1 MNSETK
7 KYRKYGYDILI
18 NNFEPLVREFLINE
32 ILIPKYGL
40 SNWLLEIPKSVID
53 ILKDESK
60 ILNANE
66 IDNSFD
72 ELYLWC
78 LKEIIVQKNIY
89 DDCVDLFGELS
100 KENFISTMDEL
111 NEHRRKIAH
120 AKSNYTIYD
129 FEILLELLNNLCL
142 GEKSKNFKKYLLR
155 ENFKTGNEIPISFYE
170 ENKCLNNL
178 PIEDYDLDGGFVG
191 RRKEVIKIKS
201 LLRSNQD
208 RIITITGAGGLG
220 KTATAL
226 KCAYSI
232 MAEVNNP
239 YDSII
244 WFSAKENKLTSE
256 YGIVQ
261 IESQISDYFLLLK
274 DILKILDS
282 KTYEIYKDTNAN
294 EEFYR
299 DTIYKNFSKTRSLLI
314 IDNLETIVD
323 LEIIN
328 FIKDVPRPSQVLITS
343 RKGLGELERRYPLSD
358 FLLPDAVK
366 LFRIIAKERNRNDL
380 LKLQQS
386 SIEEFVKSIRSY
398 PLLIKWS
405 IGKICLGME
414 IDKAF
419 NEIYSGDSEIS
430 KFVFNDIFNLLSNNS
445 KKSLYSMVVFGDKP
459 ISKHLIQH
467 MASLGK
473 EEVDDAIEELIISSF
488 IYSEIKDGNTVTT
501 HYLML
506 LLTRGFVQSK
516 LDDEKLIQ
524 KELQSKYRN
533 LSLQIEETESSKAA
547 FNDSLSFIGIK
558 TEEDKI
564 AYNYVKTAKNYVKI
578 GNDTEAKEYFD
589 LALRISPKLSYTL
602 SEYGKFES
610 SLEHHDSAE
619 KYHLKACHIDDLNYN
634 AHFSYGVFLRKQ
646 NRIDDAIHHLER
658 TKELN
663 EKFLPVYNELGRAL
677 SFNGRYEEANINFK
691 ISLEQQHEFINYRH
705 LNITLNYKSD
715 NYKRW
720 AESYLNCKNYD
731 EGKKI
736 LLRSFE
742 IIVNANKNYRYDQK
756 NQILE
761 KMITKDIGKILIKNG
776 DFELGKKFLLKA
788 TNVIYSQ
795 NGDYALTDKIAVS
808 SYLILISN
816 LLQRKEYDKK
826 EIIMHL
832 DNADK
837 LCTDTRD
844 KNKITIFR
852 NQLSDIGTQTG
863 IIKFYN
869 LNREF
874 GVIHTSDGKEYTFV
888 FNSIVNSPSLKELS
902 SVENRKVTFKVK
914 KNTSKNYAEYVEFL

>member
-32 ILIPKYGL
+32 IYIPKYGL

-53 ILKDESK
+53 ILKDEDK
-60 ILNANE
+60 ILNDNE
-66 IDNSFD
+66 IENSFD

-78 LKEIIVQKNIY
+78 LKEIIVQKKIY
-89 DDCVDLFGELS
+89 DDCVELFGELS
-100 KENFISTMDEL
+100 KEVFISKMDEL

-129 FEILLELLNNLCL
+129 FEVLLELLTNLCV
-142 GEKSKNFKKYLLR
+142 GEKSKDFKNYLVR
-155 ENFKTGNEIPISFYE
+155 ENFKTDHEIPISFYE

-191 RRKEVIKIKS
+191 RRKEIIKIKS
-201 LLRSNQD
+201 LLHSNQD

-232 MAEVNNP
+232 ISEINNP
-239 YDSII
+239 YSSII

-256 YGIVQ
+256 NGIVQ

-274 DILKILDS
+274 DILKILDFQ
-282 KTYEIYKDTNAN
+282 TYEICIKMNAN
-294 EEFYR
+294 EDFYKNN
-299 DTIYKNFSKTRSLLI
+299 IYKNFSETRSLLI

-343 RKGLGELERRYPLSD
+343 RKGLGEIERRYPLSD
-358 FLLPDAVK
+358 FLLPDAVR
-366 LFRIIAKERNRNDL
+366 LFRIISKERDRKDL
-380 LKLQQS
+380 LKLKQS
-386 SIEEFVKSIRSY
+386 SIEKFVKSVRSY

-430 KFVFNDIFNLLSNNS
+430 KFVFNDIFNLLSDNS
-445 KKSLYSMVVFGDKP
+445 KKSLYSMIIFGDKP
-459 ISKHLIQH
+459 ISKHLMQH
-467 MASLGK
+467 MTSLGK
-473 EEVDDAIEELIISSF
+473 EEIDETIEELIISSF
-488 IYSEIKDGNTVTT
+488 IYSEVQDGNTITT
-501 HYLML
+501 YYMML
-506 LLTRGFVQSK
+506 LLTRGFVQNK
-516 LDDEKLIQ
+516 LDNETLIQ
-524 KELQSKYRN
+524 KELQSKYRD

-547 FNDSLSFIGIK
+547 FNDSLSFLGIK

-564 AYNYVKTAKNYVKI
+564 AYNYVKTAKNYVKA
-578 GNDTEAKEYFD
+578 GNDIDAKENFD
-589 LALRISPKLSYTL
+589 SALRISPELSYIL

-610 SLEHHDSAE
+610 SLEHYDAAE

-634 AHFSYGVFLRKQ
+634 THFSYGIFLRKQ
-646 NRIDDAIHHLER
+646 NRIDDAIRHLER
-658 TKELN
+658 AKELN
-663 EKFLPVYNELGRAL
+663 GKFLPVYNELGRSL
-677 SFNGRYEEANINFK
+677 SFNGRYEEANNNFD
-691 ISLEQQHEFINYRH
+691 ISLNKEDEFTNFRH
-705 LNITLNYKSD
+705 LNITLYYKSD

-720 AESYLNCKNYD
+720 AESHLNCKNYD
-731 EGKKI
+731 EAKRI
-736 LLRSFE
+736 LLKSFK

-761 KMITKDIGKILIKNG
+761 KRITKDIGKTLIQYG
-776 DFELGKKFLLKA
+776 DFELGKKFLLRA
-788 TNVIYSQ
+788 TQVIYSQ
-795 NGDYALTDKIAVS
+795 NGDYPLTEKIAVE
-808 SYLILISN
+808 SYIILVSN
-816 LLQRKEYDKK
+816 LLKRKEYDKK
-826 EIIMHL
+826 EIMEYL

-837 LCTDTRD
+837 VCRDIRD
-844 KNKITIFR
+844 KDKIDFYR
-852 NQLSDIGTQTG
+852 NQLSDIGSHTG

-869 LNREF
+869 VDKGF
-874 GVIHTSDGKEYTFV
+874 GVINTSDEKGYTFV
-888 FNSIVNSPSLKELS
+888 LSSILNTPSFEELN
-902 SVENRKVTFKVK
+902 SVENRKVTFKIK
-914 KNTSKNYAEYVEFL
+914 KNVLKDQADYVKFL

>member
-1 MNSETK
+1 MNSEIK

-32 ILIPKYGL
+32 IFIPIYGL
-40 SNWLLEIPKSVID
+40 FNWLSEIPKSVID
-53 ILKDESK
+53 ILQNK

-89 DDCVDLFGELS
+89 DNCVDLFGELS
-100 KENFISTMDEL
+100 KEFFISTMDEL

-129 FEILLELLNNLCL
+129 FETLLELLNNLCL
-142 GEKSKNFKKYLLR
+142 GEKSKDFKKYLLR
-155 ENFKTGNEIPISFYE
+155 ENFKIDKEIPISFYE
-170 ENKCLNNL
+170 EDKCLNNL

-191 RRKEVIKIKS
+191 RRKEIVKIKN

-220 KTATAL
+220 KTAIAL

-232 MAEVNNP
+232 MAEINNP
-239 YDSII
+239 YSSII

-256 YGIVQ
+256 HGIVQ
-261 IESQISDYFLLLK
+261 IESQISDYLLLLK
-274 DILKILDS
+274 DILKILNY
-282 KTYEIYKDTNAN
+282 KTFEIYKDTNAN

-299 DTIYKNFSKTRSLLI
+299 DAIYKNFSETRSLLI
-314 IDNLETIVD
+314 IDNLETILDVS
-323 LEIIN
+323 IIN

-366 LFRIIAKERNRNDL
+366 LFRIISKERNRNDL
-380 LKLQQS
+380 LKLKQS
-386 SIEEFVKSIRSY
+386 SIETFVKSIRSY

-430 KFVFNDIFNLLSNNS
+430 KFVFNDIFNLLSENS
-445 KKSLYSMVVFGDKP
+445 KKSLYSMVVFGDKE

-467 MASLGK
+467 MTSLDK

-488 IYSEIKDGNTVTT
+488 IYSEVQDGKTITT

-524 KELQSKYRN
+524 NELQSKYKN

-547 FNDSLSFIGIK
+547 FNDSLSYIGIK

-564 AYNYVKTAKNYVKI
+564 AYNYVKTAKNYVKV
-578 GNDTEAKEYFD
+578 GNDTEAKENFD
-589 LALRISPKLSYTL
+589 LALRISPELSYTL

-610 SLEHHDSAE
+610 SREHHDDAE

-646 NRIDDAIHHLER
+646 NRINDAIHHLER
-658 TKELN
+658 TRKLN
-663 EKFLPVYNELGRAL
+663 EKFSPVYNELGRSL
-677 SFNGRYEEANINFK
+677 SFNGRYEEANNNFK
-691 ISLEQQHEFINYRH
+691 TSLSQQGEFINYRH
-705 LNITLNYKSD
+705 LNITLYYKSD

-720 AESYLNCKNYD
+720 AESYFNCKNYD
-731 EGKKI
+731 EGKKV
-736 LLRSFE
+736 LLKSFK

-761 KMITKDIGKILIKNG
+761 KKITKDIGKILIQYG

-788 TNVIYSQ
+788 TKVIYSQ
-795 NGDYALTDKIAVS
+795 NGDYPLTEKIAVE
-808 SYLILISN
+808 SYIILVSN
-816 LLQRKEYDKK
+816 LLKRKEYDKIK
-826 EIIMHL
+826 IIEYL

-837 LCTDTRD
+837 VCTDIRD
-844 KNKITIFR
+844 KNKIDYYR
-852 NQLSDIGTQTG
+852 NQVSDIGTLTG
-863 IIKFYN
+863 VIKFYN
-869 LNREF
+869 VDKGF
-874 GVIHTSDGKEYTFV
+874 GVINTSDEKGYTFV
-888 FNSIVNSPSLKELS
+888 LSSILNTPSFEELN
-902 SVENRKVTFKVK
+902 SVENRKVTFKIK
-914 KNTSKNYAEYVEFL
+914 KNASKNYAEYVEFL